1 MEPVK
6 LKREFGKDLVFW
18 GGAIDPQHTLSFGT
32 PEDVKKE
39 AKQNIEAFKKGGG
52 FIFNNPHNIQSN
64 VKPENIV
71 ALFDAAAE
79 RGKA

>member
-1 MEPVK
+1 MAK
-6 LKREFGKDLVFW
+6 ALKQTEQSDSLTIK
-18 GGAIDPQHTLSFGT
+18 AI
-32 PEDVKKE
+32 